1 MKKNFIFFVITL
13 LSFCVSNAT
22 GVLTRSD
29 STGTY
34 LHLNYDS
41 VLVNITD
48 QIVQVTTRQSF
59 VNQLNDSIPVKYCFP
74 LNEGASVI
82 DLRWKYNNIWYDAVF
97 SASPQDTILGGT
109 GNNDFDMLLSNYLG
123 NNGFY
128 FDFASDMPAGA
139 EVVIELTYVLLM
151 PYELGVSSFVYP
163 SDYSVIQSEPL
174 DFFMNVD
181 LQTQRIIEN
190 MECLYSDAVFSFSDY
205 AGNLTCSQP
214 GAYLTS
220 DLFLD
225 ITFNG
230 NDLGMFGY
238 STFTDTFEE
247 AGCDT
252 LGKGFMGFIL
262 EPPVSENVEVMQKIF
277 TMVIDRSG
285 SMGGTKIEQARQA
298 ATYIVENLNE
308 NDLFNIVDF
317 SDESLTLFNDHVQNT
332 PGNVSTALDYISDI
346 LAGGGTNISDAL
358 ITAIGQFSGANQ
370 NAAHII
376 IFMTDGQASAGIT
389 GTQDLLA
396 AVQNERLS
404 VDSNC
409 VIFSFGIGSD
419 VNLQLLNLLALQNN
433 GICTNI
439 SNDEVYEEISTFY
452 QVIANPVVINPV
464 LSFDP
469 PYVFEAYP
477 TQLQNLYQGQQLR
490 VFGRY
495 IYPDTV
501 TVSLSGQAF
510 GEVVNYD
517 YDIVLTGNEI
527 PQYQFLSKMWADQ
540 KIKSLQQQYYESFDA
555 NVQQEI
561 EEEIT
566 YVSLCYGVISDFTSF
581 SDNSGSGG
589 WSIGIE
595 EHKDKRIEFYNS
607 IYPNPVSNEMFVSL
621 DGFDIGEKIELVIYS
636 ASGQVICSMK
646 IIVNASGIYQLD
658 ESICHLIPDGL
669 FFIRLG
675 SGANLKSAYGAKIS
689 RE

>member
-1 MKKNFIFFVITL
+1 MKKKFTGFILTL
-13 LSFCVSNAT
+13 FSFCVANAT
-22 GVLTRSD
+22 GVLTRAD

-41 VLVNITD
+41 VSVTITD
-48 QIVQVTTRQSF
+48 QIVQVTTRQLF
-59 VNQLNDSIPVKYCFP
+59 ANQLDDSIPVKYCFP
-74 LNEGASVI
+74 LNQGASVI

-97 SASPQDTILGGT
+97 SASPQDTTLGGT
-109 GNNDFDMLLSNYLG
+109 GNNDFDFLLSEYLG

-128 FDFASDMPAGA
+128 FDFASNLPAGA

-163 SDYSVIQSEPL
+163 SDYSVIQSEAV
-174 DFFMNVD
+174 DFFMNID
-181 LQTQRIIEN
+181 LQTQRIIED
-190 MECLYSDAVFSFSDY
+190 MQSLYAGAVFSFSDY
-205 AGNLTCSQP
+205 SGNLICSQP
-214 GAYLTS
+214 GAYLSS
-220 DLFLD
+220 DLLLE
-225 ITFNG
+225 ITFNSD
-230 NDLGMFGY
+230 DLGMFGY

-262 EPPVSENVEVMQKIF
+262 EPPVSENVQVMQKIF

-285 SMGGTKIEQARQA
+285 SMSGTKIEQAKQA
-298 ATYIVENLNE
+298 ASYIVEHLNE

-317 SDESLTLFNDHVQNT
+317 SSEPLTLFNDHVQNT
-332 PGNVSTALDYISDI
+332 PENVSIALDYISGIVAD
-346 LAGGGTNISDAL
+346 GGTNISGAL
-358 ITAIGQFSGANQ
+358 ITAIEQFSGANQ
-370 NAAHII
+370 NAAHLIV
-376 IFMTDGQASAGIT
+376 FMTDGQASDGIT
-389 GTQDLLA
+389 DTQQLLA
-396 AVQNERLS
+396 AVQNERVS

-439 SNDEVYEEISTFY
+439 SNDQVYEEISAFY
-452 QVIANPVVINPV
+452 QIIANPVVINPM

-469 PYVFEAYP
+469 PYVFEVYP
-477 TQLQNLYQGQQLR
+477 NQLQNLYQGQQLR

-517 YDIVLTGNEI
+517 YDIVLTANEI

-540 KIKSLQQQYYESFDA
+540 KIKSLQQQYYESFDTTI
-555 NVQQEI
+555 QQTI

-581 SDNSGSGG
+581 SDNSGNGG
-589 WSIGIE
+589 GSIGIE
-595 EHKDKRIEFYNS
+595 EQKDKNIEFYNA
-607 IYPNPVSNEMFVSL
+607 IYPNPVNNQMFVSL
-621 DGFDIGEKIELVIYS
+621 DGFDSGEKIELVIY
-636 ASGQVICSMK
+636 AVTGQVICSMK
-646 IIVNASGIYQLD
+646 IIVNTSGIYRLD
-658 ESICHLIPDGL
+658 ESICRLIPDGL
-669 FFIRLG
+669 FFIKLG
-675 SGANLKSAYGAKIS
+675 SGTNLKSAYGAKIS
-689 RE
+689 TE